1 MNTEENYTAEEYFN
15 EGAISHNKRYPQ
27 INNEAPNEI
36 YHGQWIAGEEE
47 EDPEILTMIQR
58 GNKLIAGGITNAG
71 LIEKYE
77 HKIDPYFSLDE
88 NMQNFIET
96 IREEIRS

>member
-1 MNTEENYTAEEYFN
+1 MNREENYTAEEYFN
-15 EGAISHNKRYPQ
+15 EGAISHNKSYPQ
-27 INNEAPNEI
+27 EEI
-36 YHGQWIAGEEE
+36 YHGQWIAGEE

-71 LIEKYE
+71 LIEEYE

-96 IREEIRS
+96 IREEITS